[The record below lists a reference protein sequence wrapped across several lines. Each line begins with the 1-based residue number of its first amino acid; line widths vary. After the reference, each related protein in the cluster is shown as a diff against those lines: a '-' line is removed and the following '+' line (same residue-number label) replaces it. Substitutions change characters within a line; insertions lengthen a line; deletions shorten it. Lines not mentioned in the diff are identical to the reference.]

1 MAGPQRK
8 DWKTLRTLLPY
19 LWEHRARVILALVC
33 LVTAKVANVTVPII
47 LKHIVDALD
56 GTQHPVLVLPIAL
69 FAGFGVLRLAAA
81 LFGELRDL
89 IFARVTQ
96 GAVRR
101 IALKVFRHLHSLSL
115 SFHLDRQ
122 TGGVSRDIERG
133 SRGITFLLNFTLFN
147 ILPTVVEIT
156 LIAAILLVHFQP
168 SFAIITFFTVA
179 SFIAFTLLVTEWRMK
194 FRRTMNELDSSANT
208 KAIDSLLNYETVKY
222 FGNEEYEARRYDGN
236 LANWENAA
244 VRNQTSLSLLNIGQG
259 AIVAL
264 GTTLLLYLAGRGVVD
279 KTLSLGDLVM
289 INAYLLQLF
298 IPMNFLG
305 FVYREIRNSLAD
317 MEKMFA
323 LLGRS
328 TDIADKSDAKPLIA
342 GHGEVRFERV
352 NFSYQK
358 ERQILFDIDF
368 SIAAGEKVAVVGPS
382 GSGKS
387 TLVRLL
393 FRFYEP
399 DSGRILIN
407 GCDIADVTQSSLRQ
421 AVGIVPQDTV
431 LFNDTIYYNIAY
443 ARPDAPREAVVEA
456 ARMAHIHDFIESLPN
471 GYETRV
477 GERGLKLSGG
487 EKQRIAIA
495 RTILKDPGILVFDE
509 ATSALDSRSE
519 RAIQKSLDEV
529 AANHTTLMIAHRLST
544 VVDAHNILVVEQG
557 RIVESGTHASLL
569 ERNGVYAHMW
579 RLQQKE
585 KQRLADDSP
594 MLGAEH
600 VQ

>member
-1 MAGPQRK
+1 MAEPRRN

-33 LVTAKVANVTVPII
+33 LVTAKVANVTVPIL

-56 GTQHPVLVLPIAL
+56 GTRHPVLVMPIAL
-69 FAGFGVLRLAAA
+69 FFGFGVLRLAAA

-168 SFAIITFFTVA
+168 SFAIITFLTVL

-236 LANWENAA
+236 LANWETAA

-259 AIVAL
+259 MIIAL
-264 GTTLLLYLAGRGVVD
+264 GTTVLLYLAGRGVVD

-328 TDIADKSDAKPLIA
+328 AEIADKLDAKPLIA

-368 SIAAGEKVAVVGPS
+368 TIPAGEKVAVVGPS

-399 DSGRILIN
+399 DNGRILIN
-407 GCDIADVTQSSLRQ
+407 GCDIANVTQSSLRQ

-443 ARPDAPREAVVEA
+443 AKPDAPREAVVEA
-456 ARMAHIHDFIESLPN
+456 ARMAHIHDFVESLPT
-471 GYETRV
+471 GYDTRV

-495 RTILKDPGILVFDE
+495 RTILKNPGILVFDE

-544 VVDAHNILVVEQG
+544 VVDAHNILVLEHG
-557 RIVESGTHASLL
+557 RIVETGTHASLL
-569 ERNGVYAHMW
+569 EQNGVYAHMW

-585 KQRLADDSP
+585 KQRIANDRP
-594 MLGAEH
+594 VLGAEH
-600 VQ
+600 AR